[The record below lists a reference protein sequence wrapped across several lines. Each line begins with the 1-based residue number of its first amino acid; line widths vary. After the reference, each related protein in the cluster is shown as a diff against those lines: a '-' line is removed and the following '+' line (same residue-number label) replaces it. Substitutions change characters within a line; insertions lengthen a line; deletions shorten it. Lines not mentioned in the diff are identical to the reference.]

1 MNDNNFL
8 HWNVCNH
15 DQYTPRKK
23 QETNPEIKKKKREVD
38 RQIKKLNFSCGQNL
52 CQSAMPEKRRPG
64 DEVASSSTRPSPRG

>member
-23 QETNPEIKKKKREVD
+23 QETNPEIKRHQKQGINKYRKGRKERDSWNRERECGRISRLPD
-38 RQIKKLNFSCGQNL
+38 DQRQ
-52 CQSAMPEKRRPG
+52 R
-64 DEVASSSTRPSPRG
+64 